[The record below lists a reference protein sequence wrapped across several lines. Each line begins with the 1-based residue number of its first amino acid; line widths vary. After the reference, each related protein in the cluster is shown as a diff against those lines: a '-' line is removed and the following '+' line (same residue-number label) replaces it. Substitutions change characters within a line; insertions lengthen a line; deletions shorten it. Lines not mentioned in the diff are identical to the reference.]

1 MRKTTVSNI
10 ASMIYFAAN
19 TGAAGNAPVT
29 DETGNVPVTE
39 VPEKAKGKIGAVN
52 PAMQAQADRENE
64 LVSNVLKAKDE
75 FKKPANDLELK
86 GLIHEQSLFFKEIGD
101 NISQARVSSAKLW
114 PVWENLCPMEW
125 NEKSNKLDLGRFCKA
140 IWNMLEPEVKLAD
153 PMKPNTFFPW
163 AEARKYGN
171 SAAMTIENIR
181 NYVRN
186 NKEKLYPHWFPE
198 VEKKEA
204 VGAGVAE
211 ELAPLKKA
219 KREIEDVLKL
229 PYLPKEQYVMLN
241 EKGEIAEGA
250 KPVTLAE
257 LLRGVIEEIN
267 SHLPKEETPQA
278 KAEKNYEAEL
288 TALEE
293 DKRKNAEEKAKI
305 EAEKAELEA
314 KREKLEKLEAKV
326 KHAEKK

>member
-1 MRKTTVSNI
+1 MRKTTMSKI
-10 ASMIYFAAN
+10 ASVVFAAN
-19 TGAAGNAPVT
+19 TENVGNVPSPDET
-29 DETGNVPVTE
+29 KTETGNVPVTE
-39 VPEKAKGKIGAVN
+39 VPEKAKGKIGTVN

-125 NEKSNKLDLGRFCKA
+125 NKKSDKLDLGKFCKA

-186 NKEKLYPHWFPE
+186 NKERLYPQFFPE

-204 VGAGVAE
+204 VSEGVAE

-267 SHLPKEETPQA
+267 SHLPKEETKQE

-288 TALEE
+288 AEL
-293 DKRKNAEEKAKI
+293 KEEKERLAQ
-305 EAEKAELEA
+305 EKAELE
-314 KREKLEKLEAKV
+314 KEKARLEKQA
-326 KHAEKK
+326 KHAEKSEKK